1 MENFNKLPPPIEM
14 PEVESLVEFKNL
26 IHKYDFTENQLHLI
40 ISRYLVNQSIDFARA
55 TKVLNP
61 EDLPG
66 LIGDSLSAAMFG
78 IIRVLQERETNQDL
92 VNKIVS
98 EKLYNI
104 FADITS
110 DLGKSTGVK
119 ITLVKESLH

>member
-1 MENFNKLPPPIEM
+1 M
-14 PEVESLVEFKNL
+14 
-26 IHKYDFTENQLHLI
+26 
-40 ISRYLVNQSIDFARA
+40 
-55 TKVLNP
+55 
-61 EDLPG
+61 
-66 LIGDSLSAAMFG
+66 IGDSLSAAMFG